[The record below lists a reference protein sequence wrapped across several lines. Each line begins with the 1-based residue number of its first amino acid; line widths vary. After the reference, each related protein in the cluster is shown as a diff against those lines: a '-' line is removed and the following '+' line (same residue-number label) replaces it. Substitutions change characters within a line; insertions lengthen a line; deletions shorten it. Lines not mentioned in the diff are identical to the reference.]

1 MRAKG
6 AVGYKEWED
15 NVLRK
20 NYHNTKNEILAKAL
34 GRSKSSIAAR
44 AFKLRLLKD
53 KEFILEHAKKSW
65 FQKGHVPDN
74 KGKKMPYNANS
85 ARTRFKKGQIPP
97 NTVPV
102 GTEVV
107 DSYGYRKVKVSD
119 GSTKQERWKYVHHQV
134 WEAHHGEIPKG
145 SIVVFKNGDSSD
157 IRIENLEC
165 ITRAQHAIRNR
176 DKYPEDIHRLTQMI
190 GALNRQINKRKEA

>member
-1 MRAKG
+1 MRTG
-6 AVGYKEWED
+6 AFKAWED
-15 NVLRK
+15 NVMRK
-20 NYHNTKNEILAKAL
+20 HYRNTLNADLAKAL
-34 GRSKSSIAAR
+34 NRSVPSILNRAR
-44 AFKLRLLKD
+44 RLGLVKD
-53 KEFILEHAKKSW
+53 TDFILEFGR
-65 FQKGHVPDN
+65 FQKGHVPAN

>member
-1 MRAKG
+1 MRAG
-6 AVGYKEWED
+6 AFKAWED
-15 NVLRK
+15 NVMRK
-20 NYHNTKNEILAKAL
+20 HYRNTLNADLAKAL
-34 GRSKSSIAAR
+34 GRSVPSILNRAR
-44 AFKLRLLKD
+44 RLGLVKD
-53 KEFILEHAKKSW
+53 PDFILEFGR
-65 FQKGHVPDN
+65 FQKGHVPAN
-74 KGKKMPYNANS
+74 KGKKMPYNANV
-85 ARTRFKKGQIPP
+85 ARTQFKKGIIPP

-107 DSYGYRKVKVSD
+107 DKEGYLKRKVSD
-119 GSTKQERWKYVHHQV
+119 RKDVPARRNWKYVHRMV
-134 WEAHHGEIPKG
+134 WEEHNGPVPKG

>member
-1 MRAKG
+1 MRTG
-6 AVGYKEWED
+6 AFKAWED
-15 NVLRK
+15 NVMRK
-20 NYHNTKNEILAKAL
+20 HYRNTLNADLAKAL
-34 GRSKSSIAAR
+34 NRSVPSILNRAR
-44 AFKLRLLKD
+44 RLGLVKD
-53 KEFILEHAKKSW
+53 TDFILEFGR
-65 FQKGHVPDN
+65 FQKGHVPAN

-119 GSTKQERWKYVHHQV
+119 GSNKQERWKYAHHQV

>member
-1 MRAKG
+1 MRAG
-6 AVGYKEWED
+6 AFKAWED
-15 NVLRK
+15 NVMRK
-20 NYHNTKNEILAKAL
+20 HYRNTLNSDLAKAL
-34 GRSKSSIAAR
+34 GRSVPSILNRAR
-44 AFKLRLLKD
+44 RLGLVKD
-53 KEFILEHAKKSW
+53 PDFILKYGR
-65 FQKGHVPDN
+65 FPKGHVPAN

-145 SIVVFKNGDSSD
+145 SIVIFKNGDNSD

-165 ITRAQHAIRNR
+165 ITRSDHAIRNR